1 MHANTSVQQMSKPS
15 SRLSTVSIEPSIL
28 SADFARLGD
37 QAREAED
44 AGVEGIQIDVM
55 DGHFVP
61 NITFGAGIVKA
72 LRTVVGVFLDVH
84 LMIEKPE
91 KFVSD
96 FIQAGADRVIIH
108 QEATSNLH
116 RTVQAIKDLKAEAGV
131 AVNPGT
137 PLSAIEEVLG
147 LADCFQIMAVNP
159 GFAGQPFIMSQL
171 GKIQRLKAQ
180 LVEGGFSAVVA
191 VDGGIDHITAPLA
204 VKSGAS
210 VLIAGSSIFNK
221 KASVAENVASLRKS
235 ITQSSQSSH

>member
-1 MHANTSVQQMSKPS
+1 MSKPS

-28 SADFARLGD
+28 SADFARLGE
-37 QAREAED
+37 QAREAQE

-61 NITFGAGIVKA
+61 NITFGAATVKA
-72 LRTVVGVFLDVH
+72 LRTVVDVFLDVH

-96 FIQAGADRVIIH
+96 FVEAGADRVIIH

-116 RTVQAIKDLKAEAGV
+116 RTLRAIKDFEAEAGV
-131 AVNPGT
+131 AVSPGT
-137 PLSAIEEVLG
+137 PLSAIEEVLDV
-147 LADCFQIMAVNP
+147 ADCFQIMTVNP

-171 GKIQRLKAQ
+171 GKIQRLRAQ
-180 LVEGGFSAVVA
+180 LVKGGFSAVVA

-210 VLIAGSSIFNK
+210 VLIAGSSIFNN

-235 ITQSSQSSH
+235 IAQSSQTPR